1 MTALNTP
8 NSTATVDV
16 PEELVERY
24 EQAGWTRVEKPKRSV
39 KRADDK
45 SDEK

>member
-1 MTALNTP
+1 MTRLNLP
-8 NSTATVDV
+8 HSTATVDV

-24 EQAGWTRVEKPKRSV
+24 EQAGWVQGEKPKRQA
-39 KRADDK
+39 KK